1 MLPRRLATITQ
12 TPESSRFSV
21 LAEGMALLAENVAT
35 LEADATTLSAARRD
49 RGAAVLRSFAEEE
62 AAKVLIMFDL
72 ARAGWKDDDTISSCL
87 RAFYT
92 HISRGLYGRA
102 YDGSPA
108 DFAEVRRYVD
118 VLRQEYYL
126 DGPMDVDWIFGNEVV
141 TNREERLYVD
151 YIEDEDGTR
160 RWTGPADRAAIFD
173 EPFRF
178 PMISPT
184 VVRLIA
190 AMRHIG
196 LLTTEGLSATRAVW
210 DGVVVSD
217 TMHWSEL
224 RTVNIAVVE
233 HLATVTGREYAT
245 KEDRVALAYVVDHW
259 IFPLSSLDL
268 TISRVKLDD
277 LKREREQRR
286 IAGRACTPC

>member
-1 MLPRRLATITQ
+1 MLPRRLTTIVQ
-12 TPESSRFSV
+12 MQESHRFSV

-72 ARAGWKDDDTISSCL
+72 ARAGWKDRDTISSCL

-126 DGPMDVDWIFGNEVV
+126 DVMSREVV
-141 TNREERLYVD
+141 EPGGRRGADRGVD
-151 YIEDEDGTR
+151 AMMIVEVQPSR
-160 RWTGPADRAAIFD
+160 QRGPAL
-173 EPFRF
+173 
-178 PMISPT
+178 
-184 VVRLIA
+184 RL
-190 AMRHIG
+190 
-196 LLTTEGLSATRAVW
+196 
-210 DGVVVSD
+210 
-217 TMHWSEL
+217 
-224 RTVNIAVVE
+224 
-233 HLATVTGREYAT
+233 
-245 KEDRVALAYVVDHW
+245 
-259 IFPLSSLDL
+259 
-268 TISRVKLDD
+268 
-277 LKREREQRR
+277 
-286 IAGRACTPC
+286 

>member
-1 MLPRRLATITQ
+1 MRDHWCMFPRRLASIQ
-12 TPESSRFSV
+12 QIPEAERFSV
-21 LAEGMALLAENVAT
+21 LAEGMALLGENVAT
-35 LEADATTLSAARRD
+35 LEADATTLGDARRN

-62 AAKVLIMFDL
+62 AAKVLILLDI
-72 ARAGWKDDDTISSCL
+72 ARAGWKDQDSVRSCL
-87 RAFYT
+87 SAFYS
-92 HISRGLYGRA
+92 HLPRGLYGRA

-118 VLRQEYYL
+118 VLRQQYYL

-151 YIEDEDGTR
+151 YIRDEDGAH

-173 EPFRF
+173 DPFRS
-178 PMISPT
+178 PMMPST
-184 VVRLIA
+184 VVPLIA
-190 AMRHIG
+190 AMRNIG
-196 LLTTEGLSATRAVW
+196 LLTTQGLSATRAVW
-210 DGVVVSD
+210 DNVVVSD

-245 KEDRVALAYVVDHW
+245 KEDRVDLAYVVDHW

-268 TISRVKLDD
+268 TIARVEVDD
-277 LKREREQRR
+277 LKREREQRLAR
-286 IAGRACTPC
+286 